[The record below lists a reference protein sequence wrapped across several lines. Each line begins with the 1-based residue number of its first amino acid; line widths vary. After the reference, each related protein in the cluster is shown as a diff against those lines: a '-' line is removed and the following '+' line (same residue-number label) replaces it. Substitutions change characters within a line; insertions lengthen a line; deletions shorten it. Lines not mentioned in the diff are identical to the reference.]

1 MMAGFQIISQM
12 KPASNVKEKQDNE
25 AFKNLQPKN
34 RFDILY
40 KKGLLR
46 EHQKDTILKLFPLKY
61 NIYNGI

>member
-1 MMAGFQIISQM
+1 MMAEFQIISQM

-40 KKGLLR
+40 KKRAVARTPKG
-46 EHQKDTILKLFPLKY
+46 HY
-61 NIYNGI
+61 V